1 MQPRDNQFDFWW
13 KLALATVGRIIK
25 AGFRLRSLDAG
36 RIPGSGAILA
46 ANHMSVLDPIVIAVL
61 AAERGRTLRFLA
73 AAEAFNI
80 PLVGWGLRRL
90 SQIPIRRGERDQ
102 AALDTAA
109 EVIRAG
115 ALAGIFPEGK
125 VNDLPDL
132 LDGRRGAARLALI
145 SGAPLIPVGIWGT
158 HRRWPK
164 SGLTLKRP
172 LRPALAVAF
181 GEPIEPSGDATS
193 ADDLRKITETLMEAI
208 EEQRDRARLAA
219 GPD

>member
-1 MQPRDNQFDFWW
+1 MHPRDNQLDFWW
-13 KLALATVGRIIK
+13 KLALATVGGIINT
-25 AGFRLRSLDAG
+25 GFRLRRIDAE
-36 RIPGSGAILA
+36 RIPDSGAILA

-73 AAEAFNI
+73 AAEAFKI
-80 PLVGWGLRRL
+80 PVVGWGLRRL

-102 AALDTAA
+102 GALDTAA
-109 EVIRAG
+109 EVIRTG
-115 ALAGIFPEGK
+115 ALAGIFPEGR

-132 LDGRRGAARLALI
+132 LEGRRGAARLALA
-145 SGAPLIPVGIWGT
+145 SGAPFVPVGIWGT

-164 SGLTLKRP
+164 TGLTFKRP
-172 LRPALAVAF
+172 LRPELAVAF
-181 GEPIEPSGDATS
+181 GDPIYPSGDAAS

-208 EEQRDRARLAA
+208 EKQRERARQAA